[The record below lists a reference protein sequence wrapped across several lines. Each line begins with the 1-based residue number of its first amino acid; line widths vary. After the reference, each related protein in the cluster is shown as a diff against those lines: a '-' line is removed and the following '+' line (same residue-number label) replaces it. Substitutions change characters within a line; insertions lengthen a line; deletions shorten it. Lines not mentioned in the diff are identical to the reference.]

1 MNFRCSIIYLLF
13 IRCRFVLKQLQIRL
27 KLHSAPY
34 FAVLF
39 VTNDNANII
48 HETSFVKSFDNKNS
62 IN

>member
-1 MNFRCSIIYLLF
+1 M
-13 IRCRFVLKQLQIRL
+13 LKHLQIRL
-27 KLHSAPY
+27 KLYPAPY

-48 HETSFVKSFDNKNS
+48 HETPFVKSFDNKNS